1 MEVPGFLRSGPAG
14 DMALAVLGP
23 SIGLLIHKAG
33 NMAMLPPSS
42 PAVSREREQVT
53 ATLAV
58 RATPSHE
65 RTVHAEP
72 VWPPPQLFG
81 VDKGTESSG
90 RPGE

>member
-33 NMAMLPPSS
+33 NMAMLPPGS
-42 PAVSREREQVT
+42 PEVSREREQAT
-53 ATLAV
+53 ATLAG

-65 RTVHAEP
+65 TTVHTGP
-72 VWPPPQLFG
+72 VWAPQLLG